1 MQEKVKSVVKM
12 LEKAVVSDI
21 IVYDMEN
28 ITPFYDYCI
37 ICSANSSRQGSAAIN
52 YIRKDA
58 HLYGLNVKGYSL
70 SNETKWFLIDLG
82 IIVVHVFVGEEREKY
97 NLDGIYQ
104 MQSFKTQTL
113 LK

>member
-37 ICSANSSRQGSAAIN
+37 VCSANSSRQGNAAIN
-52 YIRKDA
+52 YVRKDA
-58 HLYGLNVKGYSL
+58 PLLGLNVKGYDAS
-70 SNETKWFLIDLG
+70 SETKWFLVDLG
-82 IIVVHVFVGEEREKY
+82 SIVVHVFVGEEREKY
-97 NLDGIYQ
+97 NLDGIYG
-104 MQSFKTQTL
+104 MQNM